1 MDCRIKSGNDA
12 SGSVLRLV
20 PRAARPSR
28 IGEGMT
34 QLFKSIRRS
43 RCDHRQVFAEFAL
56 TLMYLRAEQAVKKRR
71 ARLRV
76 VG

>member
-1 MDCRIKSGNDA
+1 
-12 SGSVLRLV
+12 
-20 PRAARPSR
+20 
-28 IGEGMT
+28 MT
-34 QLFKSIRRS
+34 EFFKSLRRS

-56 TLMYLRAEQAVKKRR
+56 TLMYLRAEQTVRGRR

>member
-1 MDCRIKSGNDA
+1 
-12 SGSVLRLV
+12 
-20 PRAARPSR
+20 
-28 IGEGMT
+28 MT
-34 QLFKSIRRS
+34 QLFRSLRRS

-56 TLMYLRAEQAVKKRR
+56 TLMYLRAEMAVRTRR